1 MSGESYLLGLV
12 VLVAIAGPLWLVA
25 RRMRAVLV
33 PAWSGP
39 QAWLADAVVGVAL
52 FEAIAQLLG
61 TVGQFRRGPM
71 VAAALGSLLVTGAAV
86 SVRRRGVRNSV
97 RDGVRDGVRSGRNFP
112 VEDQGLRARSKLA
125 IVLGATLVVAIPWL
139 AQTVGAFRTGVLG
152 YDSLN
157 YHLPFAA
164 HFFQT
169 GRTSSLY
176 YTFTDINSAFPANA
190 ELIHAV
196 GMVALRRDL
205 LSPVVN
211 LGWLGLALLAA
222 WSAHPRHR
230 VRLATLAGVGVLL
243 SSPLFVVFDGG
254 RATNDLA
261 AIALFLTSIALLL
274 HGSGERAPTA
284 LAAVAC
290 GMALAT
296 KLTMVVPVV
305 ALTVG
310 VIASVTRGNRL
321 KTTRVWVPWLVVT
334 GSYWYLRDLVATG
347 NPVPALHL
355 GIGPLSFPT
364 PRLTQPYRSYTVAHY
379 LADVHVWRS
388 WFLPGMH
395 DSFGWAWPVIVGF
408 AAAGWVLA
416 LVRGDRM
423 LRMLGAVGIASFLG
437 YLVTP
442 FGAGGPKGRPLL
454 FANDLRFAF
463 PALALGLLLLPR
475 VLPRSPVVRRRV
487 FPALLAIALVNDLV
501 YSLRSRVSLFAV
513 ALALEL
519 VAFVIV
525 VGLAL
530 VWAKGSR
537 RLLASLACVLALGAA
552 TAGWAVQRSYLTHRY
567 ANVNH
572 DLPYASAPRAE
583 LAALYGWVRNVSHAR
598 IALAGLGISYPL
610 VGADLS
616 NEVQYIGHRGPHGEF
631 SNVKSCPEW
640 RRLLTKGRYDFVVI
654 SANNNKAGEP
664 AEASWTRSDTA
675 AATLVVRAGTAS
687 VYRVTGEFDPNGCG
701 PS

>member
-1 MSGESYLLGLV
+1 VSGESYLLGLV
-12 VLVAIAGPLWLVA
+12 VIVAIAGPLWLVA
-25 RRMRAVLV
+25 RRLRAGLI
-33 PAWSGP
+33 PDWSGP

-52 FEAIAQLLG
+52 LEAIAQLLG
-61 TVGQFRRGPM
+61 TAGQFRRGPM
-71 VAAALGSLLVTGAAV
+71 VAAALGSLPAVWALTSARGRGAQV
-86 SVRRRGVRNSV
+86 QE
-97 RDGVRDGVRSGRNFP
+97 RSGRRLGA
-112 VEDQGLRARSKLA
+112 EDQRLHLRSKLA
-125 IVLGATLVVAIPWL
+125 FALVSTFIVAIPWL
-139 AQTVGAFRTGVLG
+139 AQTVSSLRTGVLG

-169 GRTSSLY
+169 GRVSSLY

-190 ELIHAV
+190 ELLHAV
-196 GMVALRRDL
+196 GMVAFRRDV

-222 WSAHPRHR
+222 WCAHQQHR
-230 VRLATLAGVGVLL
+230 VRLATLVGVGILL

-254 RATNDLA
+254 RATDDLA

-274 HGSGERAPTA
+274 NGVGGRAPTA
-284 LAAVAC
+284 LAAVAS

-310 VIASVTRGNRL
+310 VIASATRGDRL
-321 KTTRVWVPWLVVT
+321 KTARVWMPWLVAT
-334 GSYWYLRDLVATG
+334 GSYWYVRNLVATG
-347 NPVPALHL
+347 TPIPALHL
-355 GIGPLSFPT
+355 GIGPVSFPT

-388 WFLPGMH
+388 WFVPGLH
-395 DSFGWAWPVIVGF
+395 DSFGWAWPVIVGLS
-408 AAAGWVLA
+408 AAGWVLA
-416 LVRGDRM
+416 IARGDRV
-423 LRMLGAVGIASFLG
+423 LRMLGAVGVASFLG

-454 FANDLRFAF
+454 FASDLRFAF

-475 VLPRSPVVRRRV
+475 VLPRSAVVRRRV
-487 FPALLAIALVNDLV
+487 LPALLAIALVNDLV
-501 YSLRSRVSLFAV
+501 YSVRSRVSVFVA

-519 VAFVIV
+519 AAAAIV
-525 VGLAL
+525 GGLAL
-530 VWAKGSR
+530 VSSNGSR
-537 RLLASLACVLALGAA
+537 RLLASLVCVLVLVAA
-552 TAGWAVQRSYLTHRY
+552 TAGWAVERSYFKDRY
-567 ANVNH
+567 ANVEH
-572 DLPYASAPRAE
+572 DVPYASAPRAE
-583 LAALYGWVRNVSHAR
+583 LAALYGWVRHVSHAR

-631 SNVKSCPEW
+631 SDVRTCPEW
-640 RRLLTKGRYDFVVI
+640 RRLLTDGHYDYVVI
-654 SANNNKAGEP
+654 SANNSKAGEP
-664 AEASWTRSDTA
+664 VAASWTRSDTA

-687 VYRVTGEFDPNGCG
+687 VYRVTGDFDPNGCG
-701 PS
+701 RHP

>member
-1 MSGESYLLGLV
+1 MSGESYVLGLV
-12 VLVAIAGPLWLVA
+12 VLLAIAGPLWLVA
-25 RRMRAVLV
+25 RRLRTGLL
-33 PAWSGP
+33 PDWSGP
-39 QAWLADAVVGVAL
+39 QAWLVDAVVGVAL
-52 FEAIAQLLG
+52 LEAIAQLLG
-61 TVGQFRRGPM
+61 TLGQFRRGPM
-71 VAAALGSLLVTGAAV
+71 VAAALGSLLAALAV
-86 SVRRRGVRNSV
+86 ASVRRRGAQDRARSS
-97 RDGVRDGVRSGRNFP
+97 RGVVTQ
-112 VEDQGLRARSKLA
+112 DQRLGPRSKLA
-125 IVLGATLVVAIPWL
+125 IVLVLTFIVAIPWL
-139 AQTVGAFRTGVLG
+139 AQTVGALRTGVLG

-169 GRTSSLY
+169 GRVSSLY
-176 YTFTDINSAFPANA
+176 FTFTDINSAFPANA
-190 ELIHAV
+190 ELVHAV
-196 GMVALRRDL
+196 GMVAFRRDV

-222 WSAHPRHR
+222 WCAHPQLR
-230 VRLATLAGVGVLL
+230 VRLATLAGVGILL

-274 HGSGERAPTA
+274 NGVGRRAPTA
-284 LAAVAC
+284 LAAVAS

-310 VIASVTRGNRL
+310 VIASATRGDRL

-334 GSYWYLRDLVATG
+334 GGYWYVRDLVATG

-355 GIGPLSFPT
+355 GIGPVSFPT
-364 PRLTQPYRSYTVAHY
+364 PRLTQPYRSYSVAHY

-395 DSFGWAWPVIVGF
+395 DSFGWAWPVVVGL
-408 AAAGWVLA
+408 AAAGWALA
-416 LVRGDRM
+416 LVRGDRV

-475 VLPRSPVVRRRV
+475 VLPRSAVVRRRV

-501 YSLRSRVSLFAV
+501 YSLRSRVSLFAA
-513 ALALEL
+513 ALALAL
-519 VAFVIV
+519 AAFAIV
-525 VGLAL
+525 GGLAL
-530 VWAKGSR
+530 VSSKGTR
-537 RLLASLACVLALGAA
+537 RLLASLVCVLVLVAA
-552 TAGWAVQRSYLTHRY
+552 TAGWAVQRSYLEHRY
-567 ANVNH
+567 ANVKH
-572 DLPYASAPRAE
+572 DVPYASAPRTE

-631 SNVKSCPEW
+631 SDVRSCPEW
-640 RRLLTKGRYDFVVI
+640 RRLLTAGHYDFVVV
-654 SANNNKAGEP
+654 SANNAKAGEP
-664 AEASWTRSDTA
+664 AAASWTRSDTA

-687 VYRVTGEFDPNGCG
+687 VYRVTGDFDPNGCHQG
-701 PS
+701 

>member
-1 MSGESYLLGLV
+1 VSGESYVLGLV
-12 VLVAIAGPLWLVA
+12 VLLAIAGPLWLVA
-25 RRMRAVLV
+25 RRLRTGLL
-33 PAWSGP
+33 PGWSGP
-39 QAWLADAVVGVAL
+39 QAWLVDAVVGVAL
-52 FEAIAQLLG
+52 LEAIAQLLG
-61 TVGQFRRGPM
+61 TLGQFRRGPM
-71 VAAALGSLLVTGAAV
+71 VAAASGSLLAALAV
-86 SVRRRGVRNSV
+86 ASVRRRGAQDRARSS
-97 RDGVRDGVRSGRNFP
+97 RGVVT
-112 VEDQGLRARSKLA
+112 EDQRLGPRSKLA
-125 IVLGATLVVAIPWL
+125 IVLALTFIVSIPWL
-139 AQTVGAFRTGVLG
+139 AQTVGALRTGVLG

-169 GRTSSLY
+169 GRVSSLY
-176 YTFTDINSAFPANA
+176 FTFTDINSAFPANA
-190 ELIHAV
+190 ELVHAV
-196 GMVALRRDL
+196 GMVAFRRDVV
-205 LSPVVN
+205 SPVVN

-222 WSAHPRHR
+222 WCAHPQLR
-230 VRLATLAGVGVLL
+230 VRLATLAGVGILL

-274 HGSGERAPTA
+274 NGVGLNGVGVRAPTA
-284 LAAVAC
+284 LAAVAS

-310 VIASVTRGNRL
+310 VIASATRGDRL

-334 GSYWYLRDLVATG
+334 GGYWYVRDLVATG

-355 GIGPLSFPT
+355 GIGPVSFPT
-364 PRLTQPYRSYTVAHY
+364 PHLTQPYRSYSVAHY

-395 DSFGWAWPVIVGF
+395 DSFGWAWPVVVGL
-408 AAAGWVLA
+408 AAAGWALA
-416 LVRGDRM
+416 LVRGDRV

-454 FANDLRFAF
+454 FASDLRFAF

-475 VLPRSPVVRRRV
+475 VLPRSAVVRRRV

-501 YSLRSRVSLFAV
+501 YSLRSRVSLFAA
-513 ALALEL
+513 ALALAL
-519 VAFVIV
+519 AAFAIV
-525 VGLAL
+525 GGVAL
-530 VWAKGSR
+530 VSSKGTR
-537 RLLASLACVLALGAA
+537 PLLASLTCVLVLVAA
-552 TAGWAVQRSYLTHRY
+552 TAGWAVQRSYLEHRY
-567 ANVNH
+567 ANVKH
-572 DLPYASAPRAE
+572 DVPYASAPRTE

-610 VGADLS
+610 LGSDLS

-631 SNVKSCPEW
+631 SDVRSCPEW
-640 RRLLTKGRYDFVVI
+640 RRLLAAGHYDFVVV
-654 SANNNKAGEP
+654 SANNAKAGEP
-664 AEASWTRSDTA
+664 AAASWTRSDAA
-675 AATLVVRAGTAS
+675 AATVVVRAGTAS
-687 VYRVTGEFDPNGCG
+687 VYRVTGDFDPNGCAT
-701 PS
+701 S